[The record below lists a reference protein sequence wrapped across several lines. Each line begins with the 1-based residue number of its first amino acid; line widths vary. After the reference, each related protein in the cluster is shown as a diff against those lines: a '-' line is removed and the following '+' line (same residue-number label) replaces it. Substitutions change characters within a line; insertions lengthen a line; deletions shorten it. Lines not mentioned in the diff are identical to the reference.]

1 MSWPSRGQ
9 WKIWRVS
16 HRILPA
22 MNLTLIPHSNRSNK
36 LGQERANA
44 VNEEVQKLLKA
55 GLNVEVSWL
64 ANVSYMAHQS
74 YTLRPIINHLLFA
87 DDALMYD
94 IIYSTPSILCDLIYV
109 QRSHD
114 HGIIYSCAL
123 NIIFEDHYTYLTL
136 FLMLYGLA

>member
-1 MSWPSRGQ
+1 
-9 WKIWRVS
+9 
-16 HRILPA
+16 
-22 MNLTLIPHSNRSNK
+22 
-36 LGQERANA
+36 
-44 VNEEVQKLLKA
+44 
-55 GLNVEVSWL
+55 
-64 ANVSYMAHQS
+64 MAHQS
-74 YTLRPIINHLLFA
+74 YKLRPTINHLLFA

-114 HGIIYSCAL
+114 HGIIYACAL